1 MSPWIVALIVAA
13 VLVGLK
19 TWRDERAYTRF
30 VRERRAAYQAEMDF
44 YERRE
49 TER

>member
-1 MSPWIVALIVAA
+1 MSPWVVALIVAA

-30 VRERRAAYQAEMDF
+30 VRERRAAYQAEIEF
-44 YERRE
+44 YAKRERE
-49 TER
+49 Q